1 MSASSALSRPLS
13 TSTANTTNTANSA
26 YTNTDTGNTLSG
38 SPREK
43 PKNMN
48 TSPDR
53 SSQANGHDHGGENGL
68 PVPATAGGTAKE
80 VKHSFARRLS
90 HRALHT
96 SPSFFSINM
105 GTGISS
111 ILLHNFP
118 YKAYWLAILGD
129 IVFVLNVVIF
139 VVLLFMTIYRH
150 LKFKNSF
157 RITLQHVTAS
167 MFWGCFPM
175 GFVTIVV
182 STKTLRWFDALS

>member
-1 MSASSALSRPLS
+1 MSALSRALS
-13 TSTANTTNTANSA
+13 TSTATTTTTNTA
-26 YTNTDTGNTLSG
+26 NTLSG
-38 SPREK
+38 SPKEGRR
-43 PKNMN
+43 NMTPSPEQNDGGDHDN
-48 TSPDR
+48 T
-53 SSQANGHDHGGENGL
+53 NGL
-68 PVPATAGGTAKE
+68 PLPAQAA
-80 VKHSFARRLS
+80 VAARASLNRRLNY
-90 HRALHT
+90 RALHT

-118 YKAYWLAILGD
+118 YNAHWLQILGT

-139 VVLLFMTIYRH
+139 VILLFLTVYRH

-157 RITLQHVTAS
+157 RITLDHVTAS

-182 STKTLRWFDALS
+182 STKRRAVQR